1 MITISRQGERL
12 GVTTF
17 LFPGGEVGVKLD
29 VNNHRYLS
37 TTGPHKVVARIHSS
51 ADLMELVMVTDAL
64 RRLDDS
70 PIEVALPY
78 VPYGRQDRAC
88 VAGEPSSL
96 IAFAR
101 IINSLGFR
109 KVTTFDPHSDV
120 TGAVLEDV
128 EIIDQ
133 VKIFGKFDALTKLV
147 ISTGAAFVSPD
158 AGANKKTAALAKYF
172 SHSSF
177 VRADKN
183 RNLHTGEI
191 VETIVHGTVPPAVII
206 ADDICD
212 GGRTFIELTKAL
224 RLKGAKKVYLYVTH
238 GIFSKSTTPLS
249 IVIDQIFTTNA
260 FYDVWPGNAGPEP
273 VTLNLDNA
281 FDL

>member
-29 VNNHRYLS
+29 VNNHRYLI

-88 VAGEPSSL
+88 VRGEAASL
-96 IAFAR
+96 IAFAL
-101 IINSLGFR
+101 IINSLGFA
-109 KVTTFDPHSDV
+109 KVKTFDPHSDV
-120 TGAVLEDV
+120 TGAVLDNV

-133 VKIFGKFDALTKLV
+133 VQIFAKFDALTECV
-147 ISTGAAFVSPD
+147 IRNGPAFVSPD

-172 SHSSF
+172 NHSYF
-177 VRADKN
+177 LRADKN

-191 VETIVHGTVPPAVII
+191 VETIVHGTVPPEVII

-212 GGRTFIELTKAL
+212 GGRTFIELAKVL
-224 RLKGAKKVYLYVTH
+224 RKKGARKVYLYVTH
-238 GIFSKSTTPLS
+238 GIFSKGTQPLYDL
-249 IVIDQIFTTNA
+249 ITQTFTTNA
-260 FYDVWPGNAGPEP
+260 FYDVWPGGAGFQPT
-273 VTLNLDNA
+273 TLNLDNA
-281 FDL
+281 FAL